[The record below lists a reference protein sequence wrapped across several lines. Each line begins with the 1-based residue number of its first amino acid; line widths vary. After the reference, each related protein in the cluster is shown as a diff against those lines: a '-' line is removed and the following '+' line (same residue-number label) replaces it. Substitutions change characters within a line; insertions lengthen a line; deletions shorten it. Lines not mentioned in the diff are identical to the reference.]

1 MSSPLTFP
9 HDYRVIADSEIHPTI
24 VGGQAVNLWAIAFL
38 EEGDFASISTKYG
51 SGDLDI
57 LTGPKVVEF
66 LKSLGPNWRV
76 DKIPFKIFGH
86 GLEAVA
92 HGIAPDGRKLLVEVL
107 KNVKGLDAQ
116 DLEETV
122 ELVLGEVTY
131 TVLDPVSLLKAKAS
145 NVRDLD
151 QVGPPPRQDSSHLQL
166 VARCLP
172 IYLRQIHAQAL
183 ENPSAQKKVAA
194 TFSRA
199 FAALTDRKTREG
211 LAKAGIDPVSLI
223 PEEFMTS
230 PIAPIAKAYHFQLPR
245 VRGEKSPLA

>member
-1 MSSPLTFP
+1 LSSPLTFP
-9 HDYRVIADSEIHPTI
+9 HDYRVIADSEIRPTI
-24 VGGQAVNLWAIAFL
+24 VGGQAVNLWAITFL
-38 EEGDFASISTKYG
+38 EEGDFATISTKYG
-51 SGDLDI
+51 SGDLDV
-57 LTGPKVVEF
+57 LAGPKVVEF

-107 KNVKGLDAQ
+107 KNVKGLDAR

-122 ELVLGEVTY
+122 ELALGGAIY
-131 TVLDPVSLLKAKAS
+131 KVLDPIALLKAKAA

-151 QVGPPPRQDSSHLQL
+151 QVGPPPRQDINHLQL

-172 IYLRQIHAQAL
+172 IYLRQIHAQAQ
-183 ENPSAQKKVAA
+183 ENPAAQKKVAA

-199 FAALTDRKTREG
+199 FAALTDRRTREG
-211 LAKAGIDPVSLI
+211 LIKAEIDLVPLI
-223 PEEFMTS
+223 PLELATS
-230 PIAPIAKAYHFQLPR
+230 AIAPVANTYRHQLPR
-245 VRGEKSPLA
+245 VRGEKPPVE

>member
-1 MSSPLTFP
+1 LSSPLTFP
-9 HDYRVIADSEIHPTI
+9 HDYRVIADSEIRPTI
-24 VGGQAVNLWAIAFL
+24 VGGQAVNLWAITFL
-38 EEGDFASISTKYG
+38 EEGDFATISTKYG
-51 SGDLDI
+51 SGDLDV
-57 LTGPKVVEF
+57 LAGPKVVEF

-107 KNVKGLDAQ
+107 KNVKGLDAK

-122 ELVLGEVTY
+122 ELALGGATY
-131 TVLDPVSLLKAKAS
+131 KVLDPIALLKAKAA

-151 QVGPPPRQDSSHLQL
+151 QVGPPPRQDINHLEL

-183 ENPSAQKKVAA
+183 ENPTGQKKVAA

-199 FAALTDRKTREG
+199 FAALTDRRTREG
-211 LAKAGIDPVSLI
+211 LSKAVIDPLSLI
-223 PEEFMTS
+223 PPELATS
-230 PIAPIAKAYHFQLPR
+230 AIAPIANAYRHQLPR
-245 VRGEKSPLA
+245 VRGEKPPVE